1 MRRRLTEVEVSSD
14 EDMVVQVST
23 GLAGRKA
30 RPKQS
35 HLVRLKV

>member
-14 EDMVVQVST
+14 EDMVVQVQVST

-35 HLVRLKV
+35 HLV